1 MSKKNNEEIMKL
13 ERFLEETGMR
23 RKFFCEKVGITPATL
38 CNIIAE
44 DYPPKLEIAIAIE
57 KFTEGKVSVYDW
69 LAPIEANNTAAVKHR
84 NSNQKKKD

>member
-1 MSKKNNEEIMKL
+1 MKL
-13 ERFLEETGMR
+13 EKYLEETGLK
-23 RKFFCEKVGITPATL
+23 RKFFCEKIGITPATL

-57 KFTEGKVSVYDW
+57 HFTEGKVSVYDW
-69 LAPIEANNTAAVKHR
+69 LTPIEAYNPATIKHR